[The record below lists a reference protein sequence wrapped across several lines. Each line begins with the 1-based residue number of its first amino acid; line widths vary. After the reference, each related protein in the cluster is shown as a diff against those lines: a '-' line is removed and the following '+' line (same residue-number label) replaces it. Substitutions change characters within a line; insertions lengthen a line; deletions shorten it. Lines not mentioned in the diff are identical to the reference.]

1 MFKSKLSRIVAASRQ
16 ANPTTIQ
23 ERTLS
28 RLSRLSQRDPVQS
41 AKDYQAESLKRLAR
55 LAGVRPAGTA
65 TRDPR

>member
-16 ANPTTIQ
+16 ENSTTIQ
-23 ERTLS
+23 EQTLS

-55 LAGVRPAGTA
+55 FVGVRPAGTA
-65 TRDPR
+65 TRHPR